1 MKKIRDTGRGKR
13 IKITKKELE
22 RKISDLSIILGC
34 QEFFKISKNR
44 TIHISLHSF
53 ISSSTLLI

>member
-34 QEFFKISKNR
+34 QEFFKI
-44 TIHISLHSF
+44 F
-53 ISSSTLLI
+53 